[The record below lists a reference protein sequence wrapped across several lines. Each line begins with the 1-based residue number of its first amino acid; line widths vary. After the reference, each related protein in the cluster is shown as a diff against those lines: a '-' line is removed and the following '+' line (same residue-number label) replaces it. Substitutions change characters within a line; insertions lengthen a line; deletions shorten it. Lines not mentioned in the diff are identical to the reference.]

1 MFSKAFYGLLP
12 VVTNVGVGIR
22 ETQTSVMTKRKDW
35 RLKEKWFESST
46 HTTV

>member
-1 MFSKAFYGLLP
+1 MFSKALYGLLP
-12 VVTNVGVGIR
+12 VVTNAGKGIR
-22 ETQTSVMTKRKDW
+22 KTQANVMKKKEW